1 MPKHIVVD
9 GSNLATEGRS
19 MPSLK
24 QLSDA
29 VEAYLAE
36 HPTEL
41 VTVVVDATFGHRID
55 PREVAEF
62 EEAIDHNELVAPP
75 AGAVG
80 RGDAFILAI
89 ANKVNA
95 IILSNDSF
103 QEFHGD
109 YPWLF
114 DEGRLV
120 GGKPVPHVGWV
131 FVERV
136 PVRGPLSRKSTRE
149 ARTKDAPRDTVRTSA
164 ASSRPMPVPKAPP
177 PRSVPADAPSRPPA
191 DRSRRA
197 PSSPPAAA
205 PRAAPPAAPARNAM
219 VNDLM
224 PFLEFVEKF
233 PVGTLIDVVVETYSS
248 HGAYVEAGGAR
259 AYLPLRNIADPAP
272 RSARELFKLGETVTV
287 QVAAFHAARRG
298 IDLAIPGVVAGLV
311 APPVAASKPVKG
323 RARKVAAEP
332 SAPAI
337 VQATE
342 VADTPAAKPA
352 RRGRGGKQAT
362 VESVADVPVEVS
374 LAAAPPVTSPTE
386 TTPPAKASGRRRSP
400 SRAGMADMAPPE
412 PVSAAARSRRR
423 PSTRD
428 ASPATTDATVT
439 STPEPVLVPEPV
451 TPPAPSAERAK
462 PVRKSSAKAAKDA
475 AAKDAA
481 TKDAAAK
488 DAATKDAATKR
499 VGAAIADVPAAV
511 APAPAKPVRRAK
523 ASTQVVE
530 AEPAPAKPAAKRS
543 RSKA

>member
-1 MPKHIVVD
+1 MPNHIVVD

-136 PVRGPLSRKSTRE
+136 PVRGPLSRKSTRQ
-149 ARTKDAPRDTVRTSA
+149 ARTKDAPRDTVRTST
-164 ASSRPMPVPKAPP
+164 ASLQPMPVPKAPP
-177 PRSVPADAPSRPPA
+177 PRSGPAAGSSRPPA

-197 PSSPPAAA
+197 PSSAPATTEA
-205 PRAAPPAAPARNAM
+205 PRMTPPAAPARNAM

-224 PFLEFVEKF
+224 PFLEFVERF
-233 PVGTLIDVVVETYSS
+233 PVGTMIDVVVETYSS
-248 HGAYVEAGGAR
+248 HGAYVGAGGAR

-311 APPVAASKPVKG
+311 APPVAIAKSATGRGRKSAAQVVVPATVEVVK
-323 RARKVAAEP
+323 V
-332 SAPAI
+332 
-337 VQATE
+337 TE
-342 VADTPAAKPA
+342 EPAAKPA
-352 RRGRGGKQAT
+352 RRGRTGKQAS
-362 VESVADVPVEVS
+362 VESVVEPGVEPGVESGVAVADE
-374 LAAAPPVTSPTE
+374 ATGATGAPAGSETS
-386 TTPPAKASGRRRSP
+386 PPAKPAGRRRP
-400 SRAGMADMAPPE
+400 AAKAVVADTLSME

-423 PSTRD
+423 PSSRST
-428 ASPATTDATVT
+428 AQAPTMSPDVTTATTPGPAPR
-439 STPEPVLVPEPV
+439 SEAS
-451 TPPAPSAERAK
+451 TPPAPPAERAK
-462 PVRKSSAKAAKDA
+462 PVRKSPSRTPKDA
-475 AAKDAA
+475 AATVGGGAAPDAA
-481 TKDAAAK
+481 VVPTPPKPAR
-488 DAATKDAATKR
+488 R
-499 VGAAIADVPAAV
+499 VKSSPAAV
-511 APAPAKPVRRAK
+511 E
-523 ASTQVVE
+523 VE
-530 AEPAPAKPAAKRS
+530 AAPTKPAAKRS
-543 RSKA
+543 RVKA

>member
-1 MPKHIVVD
+1 
-9 GSNLATEGRS
+9 

-55 PREVAEF
+55 PREVTEF
-62 EEAIDHNELVAPP
+62 EEAIEHNELVAPP

-136 PVRGPLSRKSTRE
+136 PVRGPLSRKSTRQ

-164 ASSRPMPVPKAPP
+164 ASLQPMPVPKAPP
-177 PRSVPADAPSRPPA
+177 PRSAPAAAPSRPPA

-197 PSSPPAAA
+197 ASATADTAPS
-205 PRAAPPAAPARNAM
+205 RVAPPAAPARNAM

-233 PVGTLIDVVVETYSS
+233 PVGTMIDVVVETYSS
-248 HGAYVEAGGAR
+248 HGAYVLAGGAR

-311 APPVAASKPVKG
+311 APQVAPAKPTKG
-323 RARKVAAEP
+323 RARKAVADPVPVTVASEP
-332 SAPAI
+332 APA
-337 VQATE
+337 VSAAVSDPATGS
-342 VADTPAAKPA
+342 VTPKPA
-352 RRGRGGKQAT
+352 RRGRGGRQAPAEAA
-362 VESVADVPVEVS
+362 VEAPVEAFAEVSAAVADPVPS
-374 LAAAPPVTSPTE
+374 PSSQPSRPVKS
-386 TTPPAKASGRRRSP
+386 AGRRRP
-400 SRAGMADMAPPE
+400 AAKVLDLPPAE

-428 ASPATTDATVT
+428 ASQPSPASPVVATPT
-439 STPEPVLVPEPV
+439 ASVPEPEI
-451 TPPAPSAERAK
+451 PMAPAPPVERAK
-462 PVRKSSAKAAKDA
+462 PARKSPAKAIKDVA
-475 AAKDAA
+475 AAPVADISG
-481 TKDAAAK
+481 AAA
-488 DAATKDAATKR
+488 A
-499 VGAAIADVPAAV
+499 VPAP
-511 APAPAKPVRRAK
+511 APASAPAKPVRRAK
-523 ASTQVVE
+523 SSAPVAET
-530 AEPAPAKPAAKRS
+530 EPAPKPAAKRT
-543 RSKA
+543 RAKV

>member
-1 MPKHIVVD
+1 
-9 GSNLATEGRS
+9 
-19 MPSLK
+19 
-24 QLSDA
+24 
-29 VEAYLAE
+29 
-36 HPTEL
+36 
-41 VTVVVDATFGHRID
+41 
-55 PREVAEF
+55 
-62 EEAIDHNELVAPP
+62 
-75 AGAVG
+75 
-80 RGDAFILAI
+80 
-89 ANKVNA
+89 
-95 IILSNDSF
+95 
-103 QEFHGD
+103 
-109 YPWLF
+109 
-114 DEGRLV
+114 
-120 GGKPVPHVGWV
+120 
-131 FVERV
+131 
-136 PVRGPLSRKSTRE
+136 
-149 ARTKDAPRDTVRTSA
+149 
-164 ASSRPMPVPKAPP
+164 
-177 PRSVPADAPSRPPA
+177 
-191 DRSRRA
+191 
-197 PSSPPAAA
+197 
-205 PRAAPPAAPARNAM
+205 M

-462 PVRKSSAKAAKDA
+462 PVRKSSAKAT
-475 AAKDAA
+475 KDAA

-488 DAATKDAATKR
+488 DAAAKR